1 MWQKSVTFAPMKR
14 FDPRSLWR
22 PVVWVCRFRHRRG
35 YGVHSPF
42 AFQLITRVF
51 YERGEFYAYRPLAAV
66 RRTEA
71 CGLSERLD
79 RLMLRLVND
88 VQPRRVVLWGDAV
101 GMTRRYVEAGCRRA
115 RIDEVGCGALPA
127 AKDYDMLYAR
137 RPADGLALFEAFGK
151 GENAFAYLVS
161 KGTKSYNIQSGRGK
175 SDFVR
180 YLSPFLQSTASS
192 VELDSYIQSLSILLS
207 VSEESIRADIA
218 SQDAGASVAEEDERG
233 TIDGGKPRRRRF
245 NPAAVSIDLF
255 AMLYLSNHREL
266 FPEYR
271 PRISFGDL
279 KDREAQVIYMALE
292 NAMRNEI
299 ASNEL
304 FLTMISDEDARND
317 VATSFALDE
326 YSQQG
331 GRSALDE
338 AADRISL
345 RGMEERRD
353 VLLNQLRSFP
363 DSLDP
368 EQLAEALQRKK
379 ELDEKIGALREELFS
394 STAKEE

>member
-1 MWQKSVTFAPMKR
+1 
-14 FDPRSLWR
+14 
-22 PVVWVCRFRHRRG
+22 
-35 YGVHSPF
+35 
-42 AFQLITRVF
+42 
-51 YERGEFYAYRPLAAV
+51 
-66 RRTEA
+66 
-71 CGLSERLD
+71 
-79 RLMLRLVND
+79 
-88 VQPRRVVLWGDAV
+88 
-101 GMTRRYVEAGCRRA
+101 
-115 RIDEVGCGALPA
+115 
-127 AKDYDMLYAR
+127 
-137 RPADGLALFEAFGK
+137 
-151 GENAFAYLVS
+151 
-161 KGTKSYNIQSGRGK
+161 
-175 SDFVR
+175 
-180 YLSPFLQSTASS
+180 
-192 VELDSYIQSLSILLS
+192 
-207 VSEESIRADIA
+207 
-218 SQDAGASVAEEDERG
+218 
-233 TIDGGKPRRRRF
+233 
-245 NPAAVSIDLF
+245 
-255 AMLYLSNHREL
+255 
-266 FPEYR
+266 
-271 PRISFGDL
+271 
-279 KDREAQVIYMALE
+279 MALE

-299 ASNEL
+299 TSNEL